1 MPNNG
6 PSDRNRYL
14 TDLNAVLWQWADRYH
29 ADELDGG
36 GRANRP
42 PVLRPPFV
50 DRNVLTPAEPP
61 SMVSAIRLAILP
73 EQRHRHFASLRSSQ
87 ALTQS
92 VFGALRTLQRL
103 DLLAGIAAECGRAAF
118 FEAAD
123 GWSLT
128 FEHEVRSLNEP
139 RPTSV
144 DVLLQGPRR
153 VAIECKFTE
162 GEFGTCSRPRL
173 KPTDSEFCD
182 GNYYAQ
188 HSRKERCA
196 LTSIGVGYWKYLE
209 ALFDWPADQ
218 DHLPCPLES
227 TYQVVRNALAVAVA
241 EDGSLEPDRGHALI
255 LYDARNPA
263 FLAAGKAGQQWQDAI
278 AACRIPGLLRRLSW
292 QQLLVHL
299 DGLADLGWLTS
310 ALKAKYGLV
319 PADRPL

>member
-1 MPNNG
+1 M
-6 PSDRNRYL
+6 SERERYL

-36 GRANRP
+36 GRANRS
-42 PVLRPPFV
+42 PVLRPSFA
-50 DRNVLTPAEPP
+50 DRNVLTPPEPP
-61 SMVSAIRLAILP
+61 SIVSAIRQVIAP

-87 ALTQS
+87 ALAQS
-92 VFGALRTLQRL
+92 VFGALRTLHRL
-103 DLLAGIAAECGRAAF
+103 DLLAGVAAECGRPAF

-162 GEFGTCSRPRL
+162 DEFGTCSRPRL
-173 KPTDSEFCD
+173 KPTDNAYAQQFCD
-182 GNYYAQ
+182 GTYRAQ
-188 HSRKERCA
+188 HGRRERCT
-196 LTSIGVGYWKYLE
+196 LTSIGVTYWKYLP
-209 ALFDWPADQ
+209 ALLDWPADQ

-227 TYQVVRNALAVAVA
+227 TYQLVRNALAAVVA

-263 FLAAGKAGQQWQDAI
+263 FVATGRAGQQWQAAT

-292 QQLLVHL
+292 QQLLVNL
-299 DGLADLGWLTS
+299 DGRADLGWLTG
-310 ALKAKYGLV
+310 ALKAKYGLI